1 MNINS
6 VNNISDIYKQ
16 VKHTGKKNAFKA
28 GNAEI
33 TKGLSS
39 VDPDLQYYKELCAEF
54 PSITFRLDDVS
65 AYKNFSEG
73 DVYLG
78 YNNSMNQVGDN
89 FGKIGQSSIEIDIAV
104 IRRMKEDPSYER
116 EVRWTIKDISDRY
129 GSMEADTIAQGFRS
143 MCALIQDDNGRIQVG
158 KAKAMCDFSTEEE
171 VKRMWG
177 KSEND
182 NFIKIVWSENKIND
196 ELFDNFMKMTE
207 TKKRNKIAH

>member
-6 VNNISDIYKQ
+6 VSNVSNTYNQ
-16 VKHTGKKNAFKA
+16 VKHTGKRNAFKV

-65 AYKNFSEG
+65 AYSEG
-73 DVYLG
+73 DFCLG

-89 FGKIGQSSIEIDIAV
+89 FGKIGQSSIKIDIAV

-116 EVRWTIKDISDRY
+116 EVRWEIKDISDRY
-129 GSMEADTIAQGFRS
+129 GSMEADAIAQGFRS
-143 MCALIQDDNGRIQVG
+143 MCAFIQDDNGRMQWG
-158 KAKAMCDFSTEEE
+158 KEKAMCDYSTEEE

-177 KSEND
+177 KSEID
-182 NFIKIVWSENKIND
+182 NFIKIEWSENKIND